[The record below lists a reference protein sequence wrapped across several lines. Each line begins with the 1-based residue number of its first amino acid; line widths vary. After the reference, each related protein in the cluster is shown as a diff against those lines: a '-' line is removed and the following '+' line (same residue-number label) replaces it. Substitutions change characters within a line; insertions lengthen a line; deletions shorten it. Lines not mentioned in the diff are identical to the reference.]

1 MRKSQVVT
9 EFVQEGKFRHFK
21 IIRIS
26 RKGEY
31 FFENSNQGKKKI
43 YPNFK
48 LCGVKGF

>member
-31 FFENSNQGKKKI
+31 FLRTATREKRKNTPTS
-43 YPNFK
+43 
-48 LCGVKGF
+48 GFVV